1 MNSYA
6 SAQGQHEEKM
16 VAKKRYRKKQ
26 AVKNQKPNGKRTWNK
41 PKPEVIA
48 ALDLGTNNCRLLIA
62 KPNPNGFKVIDGF
75 SRIVRLGEGLSNKS
89 ELTEEAMN
97 RTYEALSVCGKK
109 VIKHGVMHGR
119 YVATE
124 ACRQATNAKTFLKK
138 VEEDIGIWVEIIPS
152 QEEAKLT
159 FLGCIPLLDPRIPFA
174 LMFDVGGGSAEFLWV
189 KMKQEK
195 PEILGCISLPCGVV
209 SITEK
214 YGFPEIGPEG
224 YKRIVK
230 DTRALLDPFDK
241 EFEISQTLSKGNAQ
255 ILGTAGTVTTI
266 SAIQMGLKKYN
277 RNLVDGSWL
286 KISDVNLI
294 CKNLVLATFDQ
305 RAAYTCIGRGRAEL
319 IVAGCAVLEAICKM
333 WSSHKLRVADRGLR
347 EGILV
352 ELSDIVLHPN

>member
-89 ELTEEAMN
+89 ELTEEAMD

-159 FLGCIPLLDPRIPFA
+159 ILGCIPLLDPRIPFA
-174 LMFDVGGGSAEFLWV
+174 L
-189 KMKQEK
+189 
-195 PEILGCISLPCGVV
+195 ILSTTP
-209 SITEK
+209 
-214 YGFPEIGPEG
+214 
-224 YKRIVK
+224 RI
-230 DTRALLDPFDK
+230 DDDL
-241 EFEISQTLSKGNAQ
+241 
-255 ILGTAGTVTTI
+255 
-266 SAIQMGLKKYN
+266 
-277 RNLVDGSWL
+277 
-286 KISDVNLI
+286 
-294 CKNLVLATFDQ
+294 
-305 RAAYTCIGRGRAEL
+305 
-319 IVAGCAVLEAICKM
+319 
-333 WSSHKLRVADRGLR
+333 
-347 EGILV
+347 
-352 ELSDIVLHPN
+352 